1 MAVTVAVARTFQ
13 PCKSW
18 DPTVGKKAAIRPAQT
33 PKQFGDARPPQ
44 SDLKER
50 EDCTASRVAGA
61 RRATSSMTGA
71 CALRRVATKAASGD
85 CCGCCASQCAACAT
99 ASPRCG
105 DVHLRAGMRNTISRG
120 QASVVPSLE
129 VLSCTPPAKGR
140 PTRPPRRPPKAQA
153 AARHKTRRGAA
164 RGTPPSRGQPRRRP
178 RPPQT
183 AYSSPGPQ
191 RMSSRFAVH
200 VRSAA
205 RHVVCSVK
213 EMETAR
219 CGDWCPAMTC
229 PASSAAASSPFGEN
243 NCPCLFLRPAVTTPA
258 VAP

>member
-1 MAVTVAVARTFQ
+1 
-13 PCKSW
+13 
-18 DPTVGKKAAIRPAQT
+18 
-33 PKQFGDARPPQ
+33 
-44 SDLKER
+44 
-50 EDCTASRVAGA
+50 
-61 RRATSSMTGA
+61 
-71 CALRRVATKAASGD
+71 
-85 CCGCCASQCAACAT
+85 
-99 ASPRCG
+99 
-105 DVHLRAGMRNTISRG
+105 MRNTISRG

-258 VAP
+258 VAPWRSTNVKIVTSILRQPVMSVACLSPPRAYRGAVCVRMDHHWRARGRARTARARGRLC